1 MWMNACNDG
10 EEEDEE
16 MLKKMKN
23 QRDWSKLIKKKKL
36 RFSSSERIVVSTFL
50 NFMFYLRNGEMEIWS
65 LILKLYRAIEAT
77 PLHI

>member
-77 PLHI
+77 PLRI

>member
-23 QRDWSKLIKKKKL
+23 QRDWSKLIKKK
-36 RFSSSERIVVSTFL
+36 
-50 NFMFYLRNGEMEIWS
+50 EI
-65 LILKLYRAIEAT
+65 KVFQ
-77 PLHI
+77 